1 LKQKALAKAAKLPFK
16 ISAAA
21 FALYLAFAA
30 NGFAENKMKN
40 THAYTNR
47 LVHEKSPYLLQHAH
61 NPVDWFPWGAEA
73 FEKAKKEDKP
83 VFLSIGYSTC
93 HWCHVM
99 EEESFENPDI
109 TKIMNEGFV
118 SIKVDREER
127 PDLDQIY
134 MQAVMAMTGSGGWPM
149 SVFLTPEGKPFYGG
163 TYFPPEDRWGRP
175 GFATLLHT
183 IQNKWKTDK
192 QNLLSSSE
200 EMTRLLHTDAKQKP
214 ALNYALSEATL
225 QKGYEQFQSRFDSRL
240 GGFGQAPKFP
250 SSHNLSFLLHA
261 WKRFK
266 TPEALLMVEKT
277 LQAMARGGIY
287 DQLGG
292 GFHRYSTDAYWHVPH
307 FEKMLYDQALL
318 SKTYLQA
325 YQATAKEEYAQTARE
340 IFDYVLREMTDA
352 SGGFYSAEDA
362 DSAAD
367 SEHPEK
373 KSEGAFYIWSE
384 AEIKE
389 QLEPQVYEIFNAYF
403 GVESGGNARQDPQGE
418 FTGKNILYVA
428 SGFEETAK
436 RFSKKSEDIQK
447 IINEAKDKLFKI
459 RAKRPRPHLDDKV
472 LTDWNSLM
480 ISSLALGARVLK
492 EPKYK
497 MAAQKAADFILT
509 EMKQKNGR
517 LLHRWR
523 KQEAVIPG
531 FADDYAFFI
540 LALLDLY
547 EATFDP
553 KYLEEAKFF
562 TQEMI
567 RLFWDEK
574 DGGFFFTGADAEKL
588 ITRSKELY
596 DGAVPSGN
604 SVAALCLLRVGRM
617 TMNREL
623 EKRAQAVLD
632 TFSGELSQYPS
643 RYSQMLAA
651 LDFAL
656 GPSREI
662 IIASPDEDPTQP
674 EAFLH
679 EIFSR
684 FLPNKVVMFHPLK
697 GSNRL
702 KIETLAPFISRQT
715 AVSGKATVYICKD
728 YVCDLPVTDA
738 ARLIERLKD

>member
-1 LKQKALAKAAKLPFK
+1 MIPRKPRTAKRSLK
-16 ISAAA
+16 ISAGVLAI
-21 FALYLAFAA
+21 ALVLTP
-30 NGFAENKMKN
+30 NGVTENTVSD
-40 THAYTNR
+40 THPYTNR
-47 LVHEKSPYLLQHAH
+47 LAREKSPYLLQHAH
-61 NPVDWFPWGAEA
+61 NPVDWFPWGPEA

-99 EEESFENPDI
+99 EEESFENPEI
-109 TKIMNEGFV
+109 AQIMNDGFV

-134 MQAVMAMTGSGGWPM
+134 MQAVMALTGSGGWPM

-183 IQNKWKTDK
+183 IQNKWTTDK
-192 QNLLSSSE
+192 LNLLNSSDE
-200 EMTRLLHTDAKQKP
+200 LTRLLHIETKQKP
-214 ALNYALSEATL
+214 ALSYSLNEGTL
-225 QKGYEQFQSRFDSRL
+225 QKAFEQFQSRFDSRL

-277 LQAMARGGIY
+277 LQAMARGGMD

-325 YQATAKEEYAQTARE
+325 YQATAKEEYAQIARE
-340 IFDYVLREMTDA
+340 IFDYVLRDMTDP

-362 DSAAD
+362 DSAVD
-367 SEHPEK
+367 PEHLEK

-384 AEIKE
+384 SEIKE
-389 QLEPQVYEIFNAYF
+389 HLGPEVSEIFNAYF
-403 GVESGGNARQDPQGE
+403 GVEPGGNARQDPQGE

-428 SGFEETAK
+428 LGIEDAAK
-436 RFSKKSEDIQK
+436 RFSKKPEDIQK
-447 IINEAKDKLFKI
+447 IINDAKGKLFKI

-480 ISSLALGARVLK
+480 ISSLALGARVLE

-497 MAAQKAADFILT
+497 AAAQKAADFILT

-523 KQEAVIPG
+523 KGEPAIPG
-531 FADDYAFFI
+531 FVDDYAFFI

-553 KYLEEAKFF
+553 KYLEEARFF

-574 DGGFFFTGADAEKL
+574 DGGFFFTGSDAEKL

-617 TMNREL
+617 TMEREL

-632 TFSGELSQYPS
+632 TFSAELNQYPS
-643 RYSQMLAA
+643 GYSQMLAA

-662 IIASPDEDPTQP
+662 IIASPTEDPAQS
-674 EAFLH
+674 EVFLH

-697 GSNRL
+697 GNNRL

-738 ARLIERLKD
+738 ARLNERLKD